1 LPSCFS
7 FLLFVC
13 LCARE
18 FRSVQGQK
26 NTQTHSNAPL
36 QFFHTHTV
44 EHENLLSC
52 FCCQPSLEKCVQVF
66 EFVAKSVC
74 SFKQLDLRDLL
85 TILLFYI
92 FRYIFNLYIFL
103 FYIYFY
109 CICIFIKSSIC
120 NVDFVVVPRRVQNC
134 LLSAFYVCVCVCLR
148 DEGVISG

>member
-1 LPSCFS
+1 MS
-7 FLLFVC
+7 VC
-13 LCARE
+13 PGISQRPGAKKHTDTLKRTVTI
-18 FRSVQGQK
+18 F
-26 NTQTHSNAPL
+26 P
-36 QFFHTHTV
+36 HTHTV

-92 FRYIFNLYIFL
+92 FRYNFNLYIFL
-103 FYIYFY
+103 FNIYFY

-134 LLSAFYVCVCVCLR
+134 LLSAFYVCVCVCVYEMRVL
-148 DEGVISG
+148 